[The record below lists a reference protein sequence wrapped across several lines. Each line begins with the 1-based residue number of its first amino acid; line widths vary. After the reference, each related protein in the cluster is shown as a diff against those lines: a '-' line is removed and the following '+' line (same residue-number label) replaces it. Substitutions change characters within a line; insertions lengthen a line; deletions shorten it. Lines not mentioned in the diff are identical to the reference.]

1 VAREKVG
8 LALAGGGPLGAIYE
22 IGALVA
28 LDEAIEGL
36 ELTEL
41 DIYIGVSSG
50 AFLSAGLANGVTPR
64 EMYEMF
70 VESQVADDPFEPE
83 ILLRPAIGEYGRRL
97 ASLPGLFLSAI
108 RSYLEAPLSRGFFES
123 FQRLARAMPTGIFD
137 STRIGGYL
145 RRLYDR
151 RGLADDF
158 RKLPCK
164 LFLVATD
171 LDTAVAV
178 PFGASGWD
186 DVPISSAVQAS
197 AALPGLFPPVE
208 IRGRHYVD
216 GALIKTLHAS
226 VALKEGAKLLLC
238 INPIVPFNAETARK
252 ESGGEPISLVTGGL
266 PTVLAQTFRSIVHSR
281 LITGMSR
288 YESEFPDADVV
299 LFEPSH
305 GDTELFFTNVFSYAE
320 RERLSG
326 HAYQTMRAQLLKRYD
341 ELTPVCARHGLS
353 LNRDVLADPARTLSR
368 RANGTRQKYRS
379 ELTLATTRLGR
390 TLQRLETMLDRSQ
403 TSQGGTG

>member
-178 PFGASGWD
+178 PFGAPGWD
-186 DVPISSAVQAS
+186 DIPISSAVQAS

-226 VALKEGAKLLLC
+226 VALKEGAK
-238 INPIVPFNAETARK
+238 
-252 ESGGEPISLVTGGL
+252 EPISLVTGGL

-341 ELTPVCARHGLS
+341 ELTPVFARHGLS
-353 LNRDVLADPARTLSR
+353 LNRDVLADPARTLSGW
-368 RANGTRQKYRS
+368 ANGTRQKYRS

-403 TSQGGTG
+403 ASQGGTG

>member
-1 VAREKVG
+1 MARETVG

-28 LDEAIEGL
+28 LDEALEGL
-36 ELTEL
+36 ELTKCG
-41 DIYIGVSSG
+41 IYVGVSSG
-50 AFLSAGLANGVTPR
+50 AFLTAGLANGITPR

-70 VESQVADDPFEPE
+70 VESHAADDPFEPE

-108 RSYLEAPLSRGFFES
+108 RSYLEAPLARGFFES
-123 FQRLARAMPTGIFD
+123 FQRLAKATPTGIFD
-137 STRIGGYL
+137 STRIGSYL
-145 RRLYDR
+145 RGLYHR
-151 RGLADDF
+151 RSLPDDF

-178 PFGASGWD
+178 PFGAPGWN

-197 AALPGLFPPVE
+197 SALPGLFPPVE

-238 INPIVPFNAETARK
+238 INPIVPFNAEIARQ
-252 ESGGEPISLVTGGL
+252 ESGGKPISLITGGL
-266 PTVLAQTFRSIVHSR
+266 PAVLAQTFRSLVHSR
-281 LITGMSR
+281 LITGMRR
-288 YESEFPDADVV
+288 YDSEFPDADVV
-299 LFEPSH
+299 LFEPSQ
-305 GDTELFFTNVFSYAE
+305 GDTELFFTNIFSYAA
-320 RERLSG
+320 RGRLSE
-326 HAYQTMRAQLLKRYD
+326 HAYQTMRVQLLERYD
-341 ELTPVCARHGLS
+341 ELAPVLARHGLS
-353 LNRDVLADPARTLSR
+353 LNHDILADPARTLSGWV
-368 RANGTRQKYRS
+368 NGAQQKRHS
-379 ELTLATTRLGR
+379 KLTLTTTRLGR
-390 TLQRLETMLDRSQ
+390 TLRRLETLLDLGKP
-403 TSQGGTG
+403 SQGGTG